1 MWRLPKRSDMLNAI
15 WVLIRTRLIITRNAI
30 WRGSLRRKIG
40 WIVLLALMAFGAFGI
55 YSFVSVVVW
64 ALSSPEFQAAL
75 QEMALAN
82 PGMPSDFRP
91 YLDALPGL
99 VLLGTLFMLLL
110 SSFSSLLS
118 SLYLSGDMDMLL
130 VAPVPMRAVF
140 TVKFFGGLISQYIIL
155 FALIGP
161 VLLGYGQGLGYGP
174 LYFVCAGAVLL
185 VLPLFPAG
193 LGTLLLMAVVR
204 VLPARRAREM
214 VSLLGGMIGIG
225 FYLTS
230 QFSAELAPMV
240 ASPQSLQ
247 ALLATNLPVL
257 PSAWAGRTLVAAG
270 QGDLLSLSFY
280 GGIFISASLL
290 VFIACMLVAER
301 LYYNGW
307 SNMATQGGRVRTRA
321 PRREAQLQTLPLA
334 HLLPAPSRALL
345 AKDLRLFG
353 RDLRN
358 LQQLIFPLAIAA
370 IWTFRMIT
378 TPAEP
383 EFDQALPGFVV
394 QLGHFVSAGIAF
406 FICLSLSTSLAG
418 TGISREGRGFW
429 IIKAA
434 PISPFQILLGKFAL
448 AYLPYPLVGSAFLL
462 ILSLLRHT
470 APLVLLE
477 QWLLL
482 LVTGLGC
489 TAFSMGLGA
498 AFPKLDWENPQQ
510 QATWQ
515 SGCIGTLFYPA
526 YLTLVVGFIVTGTA
540 VGDLLG
546 GDVLVV
552 LGMRLLGWVI
562 ALLIT
567 LGVSW
572 VGVLM
577 GTRGLERIEV

>member
-1 MWRLPKRSDMLNAI
+1 MLNAI

>member
-1 MWRLPKRSDMLNAI
+1 MLNAI
-15 WVLIRTRLIITRNAI
+15 WVLTRTRLIITRNEI

-40 WIVLLALMAFGAFGI
+40 WIVLLCLLVLGSFGI

-64 ALSSPEFQAAL
+64 ALSSPEFQTAL
-75 QEMALAN
+75 QEMAREN
-82 PGMPSDFRP
+82 PDLPSDFRP
-91 YLDALPGL
+91 YLHALPGL
-99 VLLGTLFMLLL
+99 VLLGTLLMLLL

-140 TVKFFGGLISQYIIL
+140 SVKFFGGLITQYLIL

-174 LYFVCAGAVLL
+174 LYFVCAGIILL
-185 VLPLFPAG
+185 CMPLLPAG

-204 VLPARRAREM
+204 VLPARRAREI
-214 VSLLGGMIGIG
+214 VSVLGGLVGIG

-230 QFSAELAPMV
+230 QFSTELAPVV

-247 ALLATNLPVL
+247 ALLATNMPIL
-257 PSAWAGRTLVAAG
+257 PSAWAGRALVAAG
-270 QGDLLSLSFY
+270 QGDLLSLSFF
-280 GGIFISASLL
+280 GGIFVITSLIT
-290 VFIACMLVAER
+290 FSACMLVAEQ
-301 LYYNGW
+301 LYYDGW
-307 SNMATQGGRVRTRA
+307 SNMATQGGRTR
-321 PRREAQLQTLPLA
+321 PRRSRRDAALSVAPLMRLA
-334 HLLPAPSRALL
+334 HILPAQSRAIL

-358 LQQLIFPLAIAA
+358 LQQLIFPLALAA
-370 IWTFRMIT
+370 IWTFRILT
-378 TPAEP
+378 TPTEP
-383 EFDQALPGFVV
+383 ELDQAMPGFVL

-470 APLVLLE
+470 APLIVIE

-482 LVTGLGC
+482 LVCGFGC

-498 AFPKLDWENPQQ
+498 AFPKLNWENPQQ
-510 QATWQ
+510 QSTWQ
-515 SGCIGTLFYPA
+515 SGCISTLFYPA
-526 YLTLVVGFIVTGTA
+526 YLTLVVGFVVAGTA
-540 VGDLLG
+540 VGDLLAG
-546 GDVLVV
+546 GMYAM

-567 LGVSW
+567 LGVVW
-572 VGVLM
+572 IGVMM
-577 GTRGLERIEV
+577 GQRGVERIEI

>member
-1 MWRLPKRSDMLNAI
+1 MWRLSKHSDMFNAI
-15 WVLIRTRLIITRNAI
+15 WVLTRTRLIITRNAL

-40 WIVLLALMAFGAFGI
+40 WIVLLAFLAFGSFGI
-55 YSFVSVVVW
+55 YSFVRVVVW
-64 ALSSPEFQAAL
+64 ALSSPEFQVAL
-75 QEMALAN
+75 QEMALEN
-82 PGMPSDFRP
+82 PDMPSDFRP
-91 YLDALPGL
+91 YMNALPGL
-99 VLLGTLFMLLL
+99 VLLGTLLMLLL
-110 SSFSSLLS
+110 SSFSSLLN

-140 TVKFFGGLISQYIIL
+140 TVKFFGGLLVQYLLI

-161 VLLGYGQGLGYGP
+161 VLLGYGHGLGYGL
-174 LYFVCAGAVLL
+174 LYGVSAVVILL
-185 VLPLFPAG
+185 FLPLLPAG

-204 VLPARRAREM
+204 VLPARRAREL
-214 VSLLGGMIGIG
+214 VSILSGLVGIG

-230 QFSAELAPMV
+230 QFSAELAPV
-240 ASPQSLQ
+240 LTSPQSLQ
-247 ALLATNLPVL
+247 ALLVTDIPLL
-257 PSAWAGRTLVAAG
+257 PSVWVGRVLVAAG
-270 QGDLLSLSFY
+270 QGDLLSLGFFGALFTTS
-280 GGIFISASLL
+280 SLL
-290 VFIACMLVAER
+290 TFIACMLVAER

-307 SNMATQGGRVRTRA
+307 SNMATQGGRVRARS
-321 PRREAQLQTLPLA
+321 PRREVAPFTRMVR
-334 HLLPAPSRALL
+334 LLPAQSAALL

-358 LQQLIFPLAIAA
+358 LQQLIFPLALAA
-370 IWTFRMIT
+370 IWTFRMLT
-378 TPAEP
+378 TPVEP
-383 EFDQALPGFVV
+383 EVEQAMPGFVV

-406 FICLSLSTSLAG
+406 FICLSLSTGLAG

-434 PISPFQILLGKFAL
+434 PISPFQILLGKFSL
-448 AYLPYPLVGSAFLL
+448 AYLPYPVVGSAFLL

-489 TAFSMGLGA
+489 TTFSMGLGA

-510 QATWQ
+510 QSTWQ

-526 YLTLVVGFIVTGTA
+526 YLTLVVGFIVAGTA
-540 VGDLLG
+540 IGDLLG
-546 GDVLVV
+546 GDVLVL

-567 LGVSW
+567 LGVAW
-572 VGVLM
+572 IGVQM
-577 GTRGLERIEV
+577 GIRGLERIEV